1 MIFRNPDVRI
11 QTIINTVLTLAGF
24 IFCLFLNVYA
34 AFVLLGISALML
46 GINLCFQR
54 KHLRNISN
62 LCERVEETLHGVENT
77 VFQEF
82 QEGEFSILASE
93 IHKMTVRLREQ
104 NSKLS
109 HEQEFMKEAM
119 EDISHQLRTPLTST
133 MLIVEMMRDTGL
145 SQRERM
151 EYLQELNSL
160 LARMKWLIET
170 MLTISRLDAG
180 AVNFQKTQVS
190 CKNLIDMAIE
200 PISIAME
207 LKDIAVEISIEENPE
222 FYGDFQY
229 CTEAVTNLLKNCM
242 EHTPQGGRIKVE
254 ARENGIYT
262 EIVITDSGN
271 GIDEKDLP
279 HIFERFYRSS
289 EFAKSGYGIGLSF
302 AQKIIV
308 AQNGSLRVRNAVPN
322 GAEFEIRLYKTV
334 V

>member
-1 MIFRNPDVRI
+1 MSGWNPSS
-11 QTIINTVLTLAGF
+11 LAT
-24 IFCLFLNVYA
+24 A
-34 AFVLLGISALML
+34 
-46 GINLCFQR
+46 
-54 KHLRNISN
+54 H
-62 LCERVEETLHGVENT
+62 
-77 VFQEF
+77 
-82 QEGEFSILASE
+82 
-93 IHKMTVRLREQ
+93 
-104 NSKLS
+104 
-109 HEQEFMKEAM
+109 
-119 EDISHQLRTPLTST
+119 DI
-133 MLIVEMMRDTGL
+133 V
-145 SQRERM
+145 
-151 EYLQELNSL
+151 
-160 LARMKWLIET
+160 
-170 MLTISRLDAG
+170 
-180 AVNFQKTQVS
+180 
-190 CKNLIDMAIE
+190 
-200 PISIAME
+200 
-207 LKDIAVEISIEENPE
+207 VEISIEENPE